1 MISRRRPPWRMPTM
15 PWSQPGMTIWAPS
28 SNGNGWPRSQDAS
41 NSSPVDHDA
50 PTYCIVSLSP
60 AFAFRPLPL
69 TMSLITSWV
78 GGSPS
83 GLTILGFLLVS
94 FEMPATIS
102 SMFAACGVA
111 VSVGLGVAALS
122 DWEESSLPQA
132 TRPAPSSRARVKL
145 RSFARKMRLRGR
157 DSNPNYQSQNLACCQ
172 LHHPAMGGAQ
182 YRRRRAPCAAA
193 AGQRRLPF
201 AAPHATFRA
210 TRRREAAHGTSVMT
224 EGGNGSIQLLEAD
237 PELARGLDPRRIR
250 EMSPRLF
257 ARAVDIPRGA
267 WSPGRTLMGGS
278 NPIGLLVLDGL
289 LVREATV
296 GDHPSAELL
305 GPGDLLRA
313 WEDRDAE
320 VLLPRSVRWS
330 ALTNARVAIIDHAL
344 AVRAAQWPEIF
355 AQLVERAARRA
366 ERLVI
371 MQAIGHLTRVD
382 DRLLALLWCPAGRG
396 GRVAPDGVLVTLR
409 LPHRTLAGMVG
420 ARRPSVTTALG
431 QLMARG
437 AIERRP
443 DGGWILHG
451 QPRVLEAGQPLGLR
465 AQA

>member
-1 MISRRRPPWRMPTM
+1 MSRVTSSVGGSPVGVTISGFCFVFLLMPAAISSMFGGWAASVASGVAAVSESESSSPPQAATA
-15 PWSQPGMTIWAPS
+15 APS
-28 SNGNGWPRSQDAS
+28 SN
-41 NSSPVDHDA
+41 
-50 PTYCIVSLSP
+50 T
-60 AFAFRPLPL
+60 
-69 TMSLITSWV
+69 
-78 GGSPS
+78 
-83 GLTILGFLLVS
+83 
-94 FEMPATIS
+94 
-102 SMFAACGVA
+102 
-111 VSVGLGVAALS
+111 
-122 DWEESSLPQA
+122 
-132 TRPAPSSRARVKL
+132 SSRERT
-145 RSFARKMRLRGR
+145 FARTMRLRGR

-172 LHHPAMGGAQ
+172 LHHPAVGAPSIGGTNTAVL
-182 YRRRRAPCAAA
+182 PS
-193 AGQRRLPF
+193 AGS
-201 AAPHATFRA
+201 RA
-210 TRRREAAHGTSVMT
+210 TLSGTWRPEAARGMNGMP

-237 PELARGLDPRRIR
+237 PELGRGLDPRRIR

-257 ARAVDIPRGA
+257 ARAVDIPRGP
-267 WSPGRTLMGGS
+267 WNPGRTLMQGS
-278 NPIGLLVLDGL
+278 NPIGLLVVHGL

-330 ALTNARVAIIDHAL
+330 ALTNARVAVIDHAL

-382 DRLLALLWCPAGRG
+382 DRLLALLWCLAERW
-396 GRVAPDGVLVTLR
+396 GRVVPDGVLVNLR

-431 QLMARG
+431 QLIARG
-437 AIERRP
+437 DIERRP

-451 QPRVLEAGQPLGLR
+451 QPPEPRVAADAGQQPLGGLR
-465 AQA
+465 SARG